1 MKRSEPVVMPK
12 DGLGGLQEN
21 VNSDVLSGF
30 LVFLLALPLSLGI
43 AKASDFPPIYGVIT
57 AIIGGVVVSIFAGSP
72 LTIKGPAAGLIVICT
87 GAVTEFGGG
96 EHGWHLALGAIVV
109 AGMIQ
114 VVLGFLKLG
123 KYSDFIPVSAI
134 HGMLAAVGI
143 TIFAKQIHTLL
154 GADPKDLE
162 GLSSIAL
169 LERIPTSLLEMNTSI
184 AMIGIISLLI
194 MFGMPLIQNKIIKR
208 IPAPLIVLL
217 VSIPMAISM
226 DFKNTQP
233 GFSLVKV
240 GSLIDSLSPNVDF
253 SGIQM
258 TGVFIKYVILFC
270 FVSTIESVLT
280 VKAIDGLDP
289 YHRKSDIDKD
299 ILAIGIGNVVSG
311 LLGGLPIISEVTRS
325 AANVN
330 NGAKTRWANF
340 FHGLS
345 LLVFVLLATPVI
357 EMIPNAA
364 LAAMLIFIGYRLA
377 SPKEFRHMYEI
388 GWQQLVVFLAT
399 IIVTMVEGL
408 LIGVLAGS
416 AIKLFLNLFLG
427 KTQPKNIFKAQIV
440 HSNHGTRHEI
450 RLSGSATFSNYLSIK
465 KEIDQIPTTN
475 DVIVDL
481 SGVTLADHTVI
492 ANLEALGRDF
502 QAGGGQFSII
512 GLEELQSL
520 GHTDSSTHRKVNIAR
535 MHMG

>member
-1 MKRSEPVVMPK
+1 MKKSEPVVIPK

-57 AIIGGVVVSIFAGSP
+57 AIIGGIVVSLFAGSP

-109 AGMIQ
+109 AGVIQ

-194 MFGMPLIQNKIIKR
+194 MFGMPLIQNKIIKK
-208 IPAPLIVLL
+208 IPAFLIVLL

-240 GSLIDSLSPNVDF
+240 GNLVDSLSLNVDF

-258 TGVFIKYVILFC
+258 TGVFVKYVILFA

-330 NGAKTRWANF
+330 NGARTRWANF

-399 IIVTMVEGL
+399 IIVTLVEGL
-408 LIGVLAGS
+408 LIGVLAGI

-427 KTQPKNIFKAQIV
+427 KTQPKNIFKAQIL

-465 KEIDQIPTTN
+465 KEIDKIPTNN

>member
-21 VNSDVLSGF
+21 INSDVLSGF

-96 EHGWHLALGAIVV
+96 EHGWRLALGAIVV
-109 AGMIQ
+109 AGVIQ

-217 VSIPMAISM
+217 ISIPMAISM

-240 GSLIDSLSPNVDF
+240 GSLIDSLSLNVDF

-408 LIGVLAGS
+408 LIGVLAGI

-465 KEIDQIPTTN
+465 KKIDQIPTTN